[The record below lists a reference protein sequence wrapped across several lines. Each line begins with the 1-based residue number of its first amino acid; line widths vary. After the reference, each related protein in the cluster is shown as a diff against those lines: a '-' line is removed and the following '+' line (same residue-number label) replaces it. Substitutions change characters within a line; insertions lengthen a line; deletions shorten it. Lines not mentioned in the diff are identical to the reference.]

1 MAEVDKLPIDVDD
14 VATYASFRK
23 RWAIELAATIPN
35 VGDVVSEAERIC
47 RYIWPHQFKDGEGQ
61 ETTCLSLARDGEEQ
75 RPELYA
81 YLRRVLSKTLTEE
94 LAKWK
99 NAG

>member
-1 MAEVDKLPIDVDD
+1 MDGVDNLPIDVDD

-47 RYIWPHQFKDGEGQ
+47 RYIWPHQFN
-61 ETTCLSLARDGEEQ
+61 TTS
-75 RPELYA
+75 
-81 YLRRVLSKTLTEE
+81 S
-94 LAKWK
+94 
-99 NAG
+99 